1 MLRIKVETE
10 SGTKYKDVV
19 VIDSHCH
26 MGKDVDGV
34 EMMNPLAPGSG
45 TFDFWAQV
53 QSLVEQEWEKTGEQ
67 NFMTTI
73 NGKTHVLSFEF
84 AQMPFLKKI
93 LEHLEEIQDPSYKD
107 MNSRFEK
114 QQLIDQACIFPFQD
128 VFRDKMPEASYR
140 ASNTNIMR
148 FTTRF
153 PFSLRLIGYMRC
165 DPQQGERAVR
175 EVDYGVQIGARGL
188 KLHPRSEGWIDHIYG
203 PDAVKVLVR
212 ATQYYLPVIL
222 DTRGKQSI
230 FDIGEL
236 IKNTR
241 NYLQNHH
248 PELVPHLKVIIAHCA
263 QGNVGDYDVY
273 NTICQPNT
281 WGELSMLHGKG
292 AENFFKDFRNWY
304 NSTGMQQRTGK
315 RWSENLLY
323 GSDFPYFGPKHAFGL
338 IYYLMNKEFF
348 DSGGTLEDMQNIM
361 GLNQLKLLPE
371 YSAPYLEHN
380 SVPGISSLINS
391 PNPELP
397 STDVAIKAIA
407 NLLNSGLMEIEKILF
422 QFDGNY
428 SNYKGEVLLATK
440 AKRKQDQIINLV
452 VMNLVKDKLAMIST
466 LSKNSHWKQFGF
478 KYFDPEDREFLHS
491 VFQQSKS
498 VTDGQSAYEVIK
510 QIY

>member
-1 MLRIKVETE
+1 MLRVKIE
-10 SGTKYKDVV
+10 SDAGVKYKDIL
-19 VIDSHCH
+19 VIDGHSHL
-26 MGKDVDGV
+26 GQDVDGV
-34 EMMNPLAPGSG
+34 SMMNPLAPGSG

-67 NFMTTI
+67 KFLTTI
-73 NGKTHVLSFEF
+73 KGKPHMLSFEF
-84 AQMPFLKKI
+84 VQLPFLKKI
-93 LEHLEEIQDPSYKD
+93 LHHLEKIQNPSFKD
-107 MNSRFEK
+107 MNARFEA

-128 VFRDKMPEASYR
+128 TFRDKMPEARYR

-165 DPQQGERAVR
+165 DPLQGEKAVR
-175 EVDYGVQIGARGL
+175 EVDYGVQLGCRGL

-203 PDAVKVLVR
+203 PEAVKVIVR
-212 ATQYYLPVIL
+212 ATQYHLPVIL

-241 NYLQNHH
+241 NYLQTHH
-248 PELVPHLKVIIAHCA
+248 PDLVPHLKVIIAHCA
-263 QGNVGDYDVY
+263 QGNVGDYNVY

-304 NSTGMQQRTGK
+304 NSTSMEQRTGK
-315 RWSENLLY
+315 RWSDFLIY

-348 DSGGTLEDMQNIM
+348 DSGGTLEDMEKIM

-371 YSAPYLEHN
+371 YGSPYIEQN
-380 SVPGISSLINS
+380 PVPGISSVIASPEPNQDYAIN
-391 PNPELP
+391 
-397 STDVAIKAIA
+397 AIA
-407 NLLNSGLMEIEKILF
+407 NLVNSGLMDIQKILF
-422 QFDGNY
+422 QFDGSY
-428 SNYKGEVLLATK
+428 SNYKGEVLIATK

-452 VMNLVKDKLAMIST
+452 IMNLVKDKMSMIST
-466 LSKNSHWKQFGF
+466 LSQNSHWKQFGF
-478 KYFDPEDREFLHS
+478 KYFDPEDREFFHS
-491 VFQQSKS
+491 VFQQSQS
-498 VTDGQSAYEVIK
+498 VKNDKQAFDVIK